1 MIRIRFH
8 GRGGH
13 GVKTASR
20 IVGTAAFLAGNQV
33 QDSPIYGAERR
44 GAAVAAFT
52 RIDSQP
58 ILERGTIARPDLI
71 IVADETLLTDAAVLA
86 GQDGTSAVFLNTTI
100 AGPLVREHHITAPVA
115 SYDVTGRTLAV
126 LGRASALSAGLAA
139 AAARLTGLVI
149 AEHLQQALH
158 DELAEL
164 RLPAAVIA
172 RNESLAAEVFS
183 ALQPAVIRSS
193 GVPAREEMVSVSYD
207 DPLLGTPSILDTG
220 NAVLQHTG
228 SWRVERPIIDRDL
241 CTCCGLCVVRCPD
254 GAIALDEHGYPV
266 IDYDHC
272 KGCMIC
278 RHECPVLAINE
289 EKETRAW

>member
-20 IVGTAAFLAGNQV
+20 IVGTAAFLAGHQV

-71 IVADETLLTDAAVLA
+71 VVADETLLTERAVLA
-86 GQDGTSAVFLNTTI
+86 GQDAASAVFLNT
-100 AGPLVREHHITAPVA
+100 AAAEPLVREHQITAPVA

-126 LGRASALSAGLAA
+126 LGRASALSAGLGA
-139 AAARLTGLVI
+139 AAARLTGVVTLSQL
-149 AEHLQQALH
+149 EQATEE
-158 DELAEL
+158 ELAD
-164 RLPAAVIA
+164 RGLPAEVIEK
-172 RNESLAAEVFS
+172 NQSLAAEVFE
-183 ALQPAVIRSS
+183 ALQPAVIRPRGS
-193 GVPAREEMVSVSYD
+193 PASEELAPVGYD
-207 DPLLGTPSILDTG
+207 GPLLGTPSILDAG
-220 NAVLQHTG
+220 NALLQHTG

-241 CTCCGLCVVRCPD
+241 CTRCGLCVVRCPD
-254 GAIALDEHGYPV
+254 GAIALDEHGYPI

-278 RHECPVLAINE
+278 RHECPVLAITE